1 MSVTIIR
8 NQFGRL
14 AGVVGDRDEIDA
26 YMSEHRAEAEEVA
39 AAIFS
44 DDVAL
49 TAFEL
54 GEANDYPAP
63 VSDAIGR
70 LIARRDREDPSLTPW
85 PSVIDG
91 PFL

>member
-14 AGVVGDRDEIDA
+14 AGLLGDRTEIDA
-26 YMSEHRAEAEEVA
+26 YMLENRAEAEEVA

-44 DDVAL
+44 DEAAL
-49 TAFEL
+49 IDFEL
-54 GEANDYPAP
+54 GEPNDYPAA
-63 VSDAIGR
+63 VTEAIGR
-70 LIARRDREDPSLTPW
+70 LIAKRDREDPALAPW

>member
-14 AGVVGDRDEIDA
+14 AGLLGDRAEIDA
-26 YMSEHRAEAEEVA
+26 YMLENRAEAEEVA

-44 DDVAL
+44 DEAAL
-49 TAFEL
+49 TDFEL
-54 GEANDYPAP
+54 GEPNDYPAA
-63 VSDAIGR
+63 VNEAIGR
-70 LIARRDREDPSLTPW
+70 LIAKRDREDPSLTPW